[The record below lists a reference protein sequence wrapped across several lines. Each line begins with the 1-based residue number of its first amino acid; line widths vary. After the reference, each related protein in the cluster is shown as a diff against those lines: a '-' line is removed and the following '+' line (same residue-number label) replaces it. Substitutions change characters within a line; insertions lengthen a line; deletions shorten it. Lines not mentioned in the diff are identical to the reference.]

1 MSAITGLGQVA
12 IGVQDLAR
20 ATAFYGQ
27 ALGLRH
33 LFTAPPG
40 LAFFDCGGVRL
51 MLEVP
56 EDPAHRHPASI
67 LYYRVAAIAPAHEA
81 LAARGAAVV
90 RPPHLLARMPDHDL
104 WMSFYLDGEGNT
116 LALMCEV
123 RPPAAR

>member
-1 MSAITGLGQVA
+1 MSTVTGVGQIAIN
-12 IGVQDLAR
+12 VQDLGR
-20 ATAFYGQ
+20 ATAFYRDT
-27 ALGLRH
+27 LGLRH

-67 LYYRVAAIAPAHEA
+67 LYYKVAAIETPHHD
-81 LAARGAAVV
+81 LVSRGAKVV
-90 RPPHLLARMPDHDL
+90 REPHLLAKMPDHDL
-104 WMSFYLDGEGNT
+104 WMSFYEDGEGNT

-123 RPPAAR
+123 QPPAPR